1 MNFNPKMLQI
11 YLVGGTQDTHHDS
24 YEFLAKVEEAMQAGI
39 TAFQYREKDSST
51 MTADARLI
59 MARRLVE
66 LGQHYSVPI
75 IIDDD
80 TQMALRVGADGV
92 HVGQDDEQI
101 EQVIKEAAGKLI
113 IGYSCNTTTEI
124 KTANQLTAID
134 YIGCGPVFETTSKID
149 ADPALG
155 LDKLKKLNSLSTHP
169 LVAIGGLSLE
179 NIPAVLKTGVSGL
192 SMISLVLNSED
203 ITATVTKIKALI
215 NN

>member
-80 TQMALRVGADGV
+80 IQMALRVGADGV
-92 HVGQDDEQI
+92 HVGQDDER
-101 EQVIKEAAGKLI
+101 VIKEAAGKLI
-113 IGYSCNTTTEI
+113 IGYSCNTATEI
-124 KTANQLTAID
+124 KAANQLTAID
-134 YIGCGPVFETTSKID
+134 YIGCGPVFKTTSKSD

-203 ITATVTKIKALI
+203 ITETVTKIKSLY
-215 NN
+215 

>member
-24 YEFLAKVEEAMQAGI
+24 YEFLAKVEEMQAGI
-39 TAFQYREKDSST
+39 TAFQYREKDNST

-66 LGQHYSVPI
+66 MGKRYSIPVL
-75 IIDDD
+75 IDDD
-80 TQMALRVGADGV
+80 VQMALRVGADGV

-113 IGYSCNTTTEI
+113 IGYSCNTAAEVE
-124 KTANQLTAID
+124 KANHLSAID
-134 YIGCGPVFETTSKID
+134 YLGCGPVFETTSKID
-149 ADPALG
+149 ADPVLG
-155 LDKLKKLNSLSTHP
+155 PTKLKELNKLSTHP
-169 LVAIGGLSLE
+169 LVAIGGLSLK
-179 NIPAVLKTGVSGL
+179 NIPEVLKTGVAGL
-192 SMISLVLNSED
+192 SMISLVLNSEN
-203 ITATVTKIKALI
+203 ITETVEEIKALI